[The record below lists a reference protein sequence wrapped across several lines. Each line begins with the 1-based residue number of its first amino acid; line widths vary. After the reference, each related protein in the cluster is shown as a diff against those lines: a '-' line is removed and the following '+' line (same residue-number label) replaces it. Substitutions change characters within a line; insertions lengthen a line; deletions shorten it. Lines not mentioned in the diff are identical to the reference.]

1 MLLPRPGWAS
11 SLLIDQGGTLFRIC
25 FGREFVIE
33 RLDLASRIGGAAQK
47 TLGRYERNTA

>member
-33 RLDLASRIGGAAQK
+33 RLDLVLAVIAYFSK
-47 TLGRYERNTA
+47 